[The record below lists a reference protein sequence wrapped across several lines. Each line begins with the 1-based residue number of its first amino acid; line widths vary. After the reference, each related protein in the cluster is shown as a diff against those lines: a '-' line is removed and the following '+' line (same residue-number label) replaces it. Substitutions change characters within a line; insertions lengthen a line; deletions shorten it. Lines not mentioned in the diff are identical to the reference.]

1 MGMYG
6 LQNWMFYTYLV
17 QVESTD
23 VYVEE
28 KTAGGFLSKGVKI
41 KTRVDNNKNPLQL
54 IIIDW
59 KENYL
64 IT

>member
-1 MGMYG
+1 
-6 LQNWMFYTYLV
+6 MFYTYLV

-28 KTAGGFLSKGVKI
+28 KQAGGFLSKVHVETKLN
-41 KTRVDNNKNPLQL
+41 DNSENPLQQFT
-54 IIIDW
+54 IDYW
-59 KENYL
+59 QL